1 MYRLRR
7 RPPHPVSPPGTVAVA
22 EVLDP
27 TTQRILVVEDNDCL
41 RAVAVR
47 PLPDISGFKAHR
59 GDPPE
64 F

>member
-1 MYRLRR
+1 VIPLVQRAD
-7 RPPHPVSPPGTVAVA
+7 TVVMTDAWD
-22 EVLDP
+22 E
-27 TTQRILVVEDNDCL
+27 QRILVVEDNDCL